1 MTANKKNTKRKSQE
15 QRSREMRKRLIEAT
29 LDCLEEFGYHGTS
42 LPRILDR
49 AGVSRGGWNHHFKTK
64 KELIASA
71 AREGLF
77 EGAIK
82 KAMEDSSE
90 LQGDEISQTL
100 LDYIWDNFYQ
110 GKARNIWVELTVA
123 SRTDKEL
130 NKLMAPIFMEFVDS
144 LDTIWRTKFK
154 TTVRTKA
161 PVELL
166 LNLTLYVIGGMGLQS
181 IIHDNPKYYQSL
193 REQWMEMLTP
203 LLSTVKAE

>member
-1 MTANKKNTKRKSQE
+1 MTANKKNTKRKTQE

-42 LPRILDR
+42 LPLILDR

-77 EGAIK
+77 EEAIK
-82 KAMEDSSE
+82 KATEDSSE
-90 LQGDEISQTL
+90 IQNNEISQTL

-110 GKARNIWVELTVA
+110 GRTRNIWVELTVA

-130 NKLMAPIFMEFVDS
+130 NQLMAPIFMEFVDS

-154 TTVRTKA
+154 TTVRAKA
-161 PVELL
+161 SVELL
-166 LNLTLYVIGGMGLQS
+166 LNLTLYVIGGMGIQS

-193 REQWMEMLTP
+193 REQWMNMLTP
-203 LLSTVKAE
+203 LLRIVKDE